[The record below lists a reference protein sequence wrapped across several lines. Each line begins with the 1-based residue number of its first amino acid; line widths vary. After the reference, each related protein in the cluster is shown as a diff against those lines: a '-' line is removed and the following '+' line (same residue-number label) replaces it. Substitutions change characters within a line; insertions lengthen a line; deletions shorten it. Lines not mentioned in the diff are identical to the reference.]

1 MDGFSGFVAIAMC
14 VAATFMMLYIALDA
28 TKKSP
33 IKD

>member
-14 VAATFMMLYIALDA
+14 VTATFMMLYVAIDA
-28 TKKSP
+28 ARKSP